1 MKKCIALSLSL
12 LMTAGAGFGL
22 VPVAA
27 TVDIPFD
34 FQAGASVLPAGTY
47 VVDAARAQDNGTV
60 WIKNRETGRQVAVMS
75 RPGGRIVNAGENLL
89 VFHQYG
95 DRHVLVEYRNGD
107 AGAARKLPAPGGD
120 RIAAGAPVQHIAL
133 RAHR

>member
-60 WIKNRETGRQVAVMS
+60 WIRNRETGRQIAVMT
-75 RPGGRIVNAGENLL
+75 RAGGRVGNTGENLL

-95 DRHVLVEYRNGD
+95 DHHVLVEYRNAD
-107 AGAARKLPAPGGD
+107 AGAARKLPVPGCD
-120 RIAAGAPVQHIAL
+120 RIDTGAPVQRIAL
-133 RAHR
+133 RSDR